1 MRKTRFG
8 AVSLLILG
16 MTGCGPAPTPQ
27 AAPLPTATVQ
37 PADVPTATA
46 TASAAADLSPVA
58 EPSDIIVV
66 GRWRNP
72 METVSNLASC
82 AGIAPV
88 LVEVN
93 ARMGVNM
100 LLENVLRRSVDTRKI
115 AGLVALDAPVDVVV
129 SLDPGTKVRTPLRAI
144 SVGLTSLDGAKV
156 AIAPEGQEPA
166 EIAPGLWRV
175 KGEQRWSC
183 AVAASAGATPARL
196 VCAERDKTVEALAPY
211 LARTLPSVDL
221 GGPDIHMEA
230 RVDVL
235 RKRYGTSIQGYLR
248 AAPGSFVTE
257 YGSGLPKTDAL
268 LLDAATGMQEDVD
281 RLFSDMHRITAELK
295 SQRSGACLRATADV
309 DLSSTTSWIAQTFT
323 DRSDRSGPP
332 PAIYWRQPKDSALA
346 FYGRGVDPARFT
358 SVLARTRSIVETG
371 LAEGNFATAAERK
384 KIADVFNLP
393 FGKDTH
399 VVASHGSINVP
410 LPDPAAKGGPLKVAD
425 ATFVRMI
432 GWTLLGAD
440 EGPAAMKKQLKAL
453 VDAYKQGG
461 VQSSLKKELGARDAK
476 MLPVIKSGS
485 APASLGAGAE
495 ALEIT
500 MSNVEAPV
508 PDEQGKP
515 TPTMTLKLH
524 VLVMGDGETSW
535 MAIGASKDELVKRL
549 LAAKHDADDKAQ
561 LSSRAGL
568 ESLKSGKQM
577 FGGFVSAGLVG
588 DKLGALLQHM
598 GTVEPG
604 SLNADDVK
612 LGQSLLSLPNR
623 GATPILLTTSAGA
636 NGASTR
642 FSVAL
647 DVQQGTFED
656 TKALVISSYG
666 FFSRMGLVP

>member
-1 MRKTRFG
+1 M
-8 AVSLLILG
+8 
-16 MTGCGPAPTPQ
+16 
-27 AAPLPTATVQ
+27 
-37 PADVPTATA
+37 ATA
-46 TASAAADLSPVA
+46 
-58 EPSDIIVV
+58 
-66 GRWRNP
+66 
-72 METVSNLASC
+72 SNLASC
-82 AGIAPV
+82 AGVAPV

-93 ARMGVNM
+93 ARMGVNL

-115 AGLVALDAPVDVVV
+115 AGLVALDAPVDVIVT
-129 SLDPGTKVRTPLRAI
+129 LDPGTKVRTPLRAI

-156 AIAPEGQEPA
+156 AIAPEGKEAP

-183 AVAASAGATPARL
+183 AIAASVGSTPARL

-221 GGPDIHMEA
+221 GGPDVHMEA

-235 RKRYGTSIQGYLR
+235 RKRYGASIQNSLR

-268 LLDAATGMQEDVD
+268 LFDAATGVQEDVD

-295 SQRSGACLRATADV
+295 SQRSGVCLRASADL
-309 DLSSTTSWIAQTFT
+309 DLSSTTSWLAQTFT
-323 DRSDRSGPP
+323 DRADRSGPP
-332 PAIYWRQPKDSALA
+332 PAIYWRQAKDSALA
-346 FYGRGVDPARFT
+346 LYGRGVDPARFT
-358 SVLARTRSIVETG
+358 SVLAKTRAIVETG
-371 LAEGNFATAAERK
+371 LAEGNFGTAAERK

-393 FGKDTH
+393 FGKDTN

-410 LPDPAAKGGPLKVAD
+410 LPDPAAKGGALKVAD
-425 ATFVRMI
+425 ATFVRMV

-461 VQSSLKKELGARDAK
+461 VQSALKKELGARDAK
-476 MLPVIKSGS
+476 MLPVIKAGS

-500 MSNVEAPV
+500 ISNVEAPV
-508 PDEQGKP
+508 PDEPGKP

-524 VLVMGDGETSW
+524 ILVMGDGETSW

-577 FGGFVSAGLVG
+577 AGGFLSAGLVG
-588 DKLGALLQHM
+588 DKLGAFLQHM

-623 GATPILLTTSAGA
+623 GATPILLTTNASA